1 MKLAKDLYGHLPNAL
16 TITRFVLIPL
26 IVFNIIQD
34 QYIDAF
40 VFLTISGITDIL
52 DGFIARKFRIYNR
65 FRKSFIST
73 CR

>member
-26 IVFNIIQD
+26 IVFNIIQN

-65 FRKSFIST
+65 FRKSFRST